1 MTGHPTRRSALLGAA
16 AAAAAASAAGQ
27 ARAEPAPVTLLN
39 VSYDPTRELYKAYNP
54 VFAENWRRRT
64 GQTLTI
70 EQSHGGS
77 AKQAL
82 SVLNGLQADVVTL
95 GISGDIDELAQK
107 GHLLSENWQ
116 SRLPDQSTPYH
127 STVVF
132 LVRAG
137 NPKRIRTWADLLQPG
152 LQVITPNPKTSSG
165 GRWNYVAAWIA
176 ALKAPGGSEASAR
189 AYLERLYRAVPVL
202 DSGARGATT
211 TFAQRGVG
219 DVLLAWENEAFL
231 AQQELGP
238 GKVEIV
244 TPPLSVLAEPPVAW
258 LDTVTARKQ
267 TTAVAKAYLEGLY
280 SERGQEII
288 GQAFYRPL
296 TLKAQARFGARFPHV
311 PLVNVRDY
319 GGWARLQ
326 PQHFADGALFD
337 QLYRPVK

>member
-1 MTGHPTRRSALLGAA
+1 MNRLFTRRSALAGVTAA
-16 AAAAAASAAGQ
+16 AAAAAGG
-27 ARAEPAPVTLLN
+27 RALAQPAPVTLLN

-64 GQTLTI
+64 GQTVTI

-95 GISGDIDELAQK
+95 GISGDIDELALK
-107 GHLLSENWQ
+107 GHLLAENWQ
-116 SRLPDQSTPYH
+116 TRLPNHSTPYH
-127 STVVF
+127 STIVF

-137 NPKRIRTWADLLQPG
+137 NPKKIRTWADLLQPG
-152 LQVITPNPKTSSG
+152 LQIITPNPKTSSG
-165 GRWNYVAAWIA
+165 GRWNYIAAWTQ
-176 ALKAPGGSEASAR
+176 ALRAPGGSEASAR
-189 AYLERLYRAVPVL
+189 AYLDKLYKAVPVL
-202 DSGARGATT
+202 DSGARGSTT
-211 TFAQRGVG
+211 TFTQRGVG

-231 AQQELGP
+231 AQDEMGP

-258 LDTVTARKQ
+258 VDSVTARKQ

-288 GQAFYRPL
+288 GQNYYRPL
-296 TLKAQARFGARFPHV
+296 TLKAQAKFGARFPKI

-319 GGWARLQ
+319 GGWAKLQ

-337 QLYRPVK
+337 QLYKPPK

>member
-1 MTGHPTRRSALLGAA
+1 MTTRLTRRSALFGVTAA
-16 AAAAAASAAGQ
+16 ATAAAGG
-27 ARAEPAPVTLLN
+27 RALADPAPVTLLN

-64 GQTLTI
+64 GQTVTI

-95 GISGDIDELAQK
+95 GISGDIDELASK
-107 GHLLSENWQ
+107 GHLLPETWQ
-116 SRLPDQSTPYH
+116 SRLPNHSTPYH
-127 STVVF
+127 STIVF

-137 NPKRIRTWADLLQPG
+137 NPKRIKTWADLLQPG
-152 LQVITPNPKTSSG
+152 LQIITPNPKTSSG
-165 GRWNYVAAWIA
+165 GRWNYIAAWIA
-176 ALKAPGGSEASAR
+176 AMKAPGGSEASAR

-211 TFAQRGVG
+211 TFTQRGVG

-231 AQQELGP
+231 AQDELGP

-258 LDTVTARKQ
+258 LDAVTTRKQ
-267 TTAVAKAYLEGLY
+267 TAAVARAYLEGLY

-288 GQAFYRPL
+288 GQNYYRPL
-296 TLKAQARFGARFPHV
+296 TIKAQARFGARYPRI
-311 PLVNVRDY
+311 PLANVRDH

-337 QLYRPVK
+337 QLYKPPK

>member
-1 MTGHPTRRSALLGAA
+1 MNRILTRRSALLGV
-16 AAAAAASAAGQ
+16 SAATAVAAGS
-27 ARAEPAPVTLLN
+27 RAFAAPAPVTLLN
-39 VSYDPTRELYKAYNP
+39 VSYDPTRELYKAYTP
-54 VFAENWRRRT
+54 VFAENGHRRT
-64 GQTLTI
+64 GQTVTV

-95 GISGDIDELAQK
+95 GISSDIDELAHR
-107 GHLLSENWQ
+107 GHLLADTWQ
-116 SRLPDQSTPYH
+116 SRLPNHATPYH
-127 STVVF
+127 STIVF

-137 NPKRIRTWADLLQPG
+137 NPKKIRTWADLLQPG

-165 GRWNYVAAWIA
+165 GRWNYIAAWIS
-176 ALKAPGGSEASAR
+176 ALKAPGGTEASAR
-189 AYLERLYRAVPVL
+189 AYLDRLYKAVPVL
-202 DSGARGATT
+202 DSGARGSTT
-211 TFAQRGVG
+211 TFTQRGVG

-231 AQQELGP
+231 AQEELGP

-258 LDTVTARKQ
+258 LDTVTARRQ
-267 TTAVAKAYLEGLY
+267 TTAVARAYLEGLY

-288 GQAFYRPL
+288 GQNHYRPL
-296 TLKAQARFGARFPHV
+296 TLKAQARFGARYPKI
-311 PLVNVRDY
+311 PLVNVREH

-337 QLYRPVK
+337 QLYKPRK